1 MESGQPDEVIKRS
14 IRAIEAQ
21 GVQTTVGP
29 VSTEIRGDDDAVWQS
44 LRAAYEAALAD
55 GGEVAMT
62 LTITNSRP

>member
-1 MESGQPDEVIKRS
+1 V
-14 IRAIEAQ
+14 
-21 GVQTTVGP
+21 
-29 VSTEIRGDDDAVWQS
+29 EIRGDDDAVWQS